1 MVKPL
6 LDYSI
11 IAKELLQVI
20 VVPSQD

>member
-20 VVPSQD
+20 VVPSQE